1 MRRSH
6 EVPICVRLTH
16 AQSVKPSPPPTI
28 PVREV
33 AVKKEVAAP
42 DLQKTLIKTALV
54 AGGKK

>member
-1 MRRSH
+1 MIGNQ
-6 EVPICVRLTH
+6 VG
-16 AQSVKPSPPPTI
+16 VKPSPPPTI